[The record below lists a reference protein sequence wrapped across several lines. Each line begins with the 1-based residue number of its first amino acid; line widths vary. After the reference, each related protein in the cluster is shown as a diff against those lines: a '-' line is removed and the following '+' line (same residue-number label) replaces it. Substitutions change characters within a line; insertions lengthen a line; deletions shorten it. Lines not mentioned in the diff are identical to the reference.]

1 MIRTAPSLR
10 VVGMDRSP
18 GAARAFRRALVLAG
32 TVAVLAA
39 AAPASAQFPF
49 LGLSAVGA
57 QAFDNENLLFYVP
70 QSGDQFGAAV
80 AAGDFNGDGIDDLA
94 TGIPFDQGLAG
105 DPILGCG
112 AVVVRYGAPRGGLAL
127 GLADDFLN
135 QLASGSPD
143 PAEQSELFGAALAAG
158 DFDGDGIDDL
168 AIGIPQNRTGAPAAG
183 AVQIH
188 YGRAGGIQLVGEH
201 LLRPGA
207 AGIPGPP
214 ENGARFGLALAAGN
228 FDGDAYADLAVGA
241 PNDDVGAAA
250 DAGSV
255 TVFHGGANGLLPY
268 AGYLISQDEVDIA
281 DTAEAGEGFGY
292 SLAAGDFDGSGH
304 DDLAIGVPFE
314 DGLGAVQVLFGSQW
328 GLLFANNQ
336 IYRRAGLGQ
345 PSTDGRFGWALASG
359 DFDGDGRADLAIGD
373 PEFDFTVSGNLRQ
386 NAGAI
391 HVIYGSTAGPP
402 SWFDLARTDF
412 LHQGNLYGATAQ
424 QTDDYFGQAL
434 AAGDWNGDGRDDLAV
449 GQPGENLGGVDR
461 GGVTILTGDSPGG
474 LAHYYGF
481 LSPGLSGLPG
491 LTQDAQAAGMA
502 LASGDF
508 DANGHAD
515 LVLGLPWSDVAGIGL
530 DTGAEVVFYG
540 ALFADGFAIS
550 STSYW
555 AVQP

>member
-1 MIRTAPSLR
+1 
-10 VVGMDRSP
+10 MDRIS
-18 GAARAFRRALVLAG
+18 AAVCALRRVAALAG
-32 TVAVLAA
+32 CVGSVLS
-39 AAPASAQFPF
+39 AAPAAAQYPF
-49 LGLSAVGA
+49 FGLSAVGA
-57 QAFDNENLLFYVP
+57 QAFDNENLLFYIP
-70 QSGDQFGAAV
+70 QSGDEFGAAV
-80 AAGDFNGDGIDDLA
+80 ATGDFNGDGIDDLA

-105 DPILGCG
+105 DPILGVG
-112 AVVVRYGAPRGGLAL
+112 AVVVRYGAPRGGLAV

-143 PAEQSELFGAALAAG
+143 PAEASELFGAALAAG

-168 AIGIPQNRTGAPAAG
+168 AIGIPQNRTGAPSAG

-207 AGIPGPP
+207 SGIPGPA
-214 ENGARFGLALAAGN
+214 ENGARFGYALAAGN

-250 DAGSV
+250 SAGSV
-255 TVFHGGANGLLPY
+255 TVFHGGANGLLPF

-281 DTAEAGEGFGY
+281 DTAEASDGFGWA
-292 SLAAGDFDGSGH
+292 LAAGDFDGSGH

-345 PSTDGRFGWALASG
+345 ASTDGRFGWALAVG
-359 DFDGDGRADLAIGD
+359 DFDGDGRSDLVIGD
-373 PEFDFTVSGNLRQ
+373 PELDFMVSGNLRP

-391 HVIYGSTAGPP
+391 HVLYGSTAGPP

-449 GQPGENLGGVDR
+449 GQPGEDVGGIDR

-491 LTQDAQAAGMA
+491 LVQDGQAAGMV
-502 LASGDF
+502 LAAGDF

-515 LVLGLPWSDVAGIGL
+515 LVLGMPWSDVAGIGL
-530 DTGAEVVFYG
+530 ETGAEIVLYG
-540 ALFADGFAIS
+540 ALFADGFGTS
-550 STSYW
+550 STTFW
-555 AVQP
+555 ATSP